1 MSFKEGDRD
10 AGEDGRAG
18 GLRAAGE
25 DVPSVPAGAA
35 AKEPRHTGW
44 GWVCRRWGPLAAGL
58 TFLIFILLLV
68 LLLQAGLLLLLL
80 LEQTL
85 LQLPLLVGLEQ
96 QVGERAGGCA
106 RGARLGWPVGRGAG
120 AELLLG
126 QVLPNVLLIQEW
138 GTEAH
143 LLVAEVLAP
152 CTEETGWAGGQGR
165 WVRQGAG

>member
-18 GLRAAGE
+18 VLRAAGE
-25 DVPSVPAGAA
+25 DVLSVPAGAA

-44 GWVCRRWGPLAAGL
+44 GWVCRRWGPLASGL
-58 TFLIFILLLV
+58 TFLIFIFLLV

-80 LEQTL
+80 LEQPL

-96 QVGERAGGCA
+96 QVRERAGGRA

-138 GTEAH
+138 GAEAH
-143 LLVAEVLAP
+143 LLIAEVLAP
-152 CTEETGWAGGQGR
+152 CTEETGWGGGQGR
-165 WVRQGAG
+165 RVRQGPG

>member
-68 LLLQAGLLLLLL
+68 LLVLLLLNTFSIFFLS
-80 LEQTL
+80 
-85 LQLPLLVGLEQ
+85 PRIVG
-96 QVGERAGGCA
+96 
-106 RGARLGWPVGRGAG
+106 
-120 AELLLG
+120 
-126 QVLPNVLLIQEW
+126 
-138 GTEAH
+138 
-143 LLVAEVLAP
+143 
-152 CTEETGWAGGQGR
+152 
-165 WVRQGAG
+165 